1 LSISLSRICCIRR
14 KTNKNGNVVEI
25 MGAQLNS
32 YLMSED
38 ARSQA
43 DFYLESLGGEI
54 VSLKSFGEVPGT
66 PEDMKE
72 KVMHLSLMIAGNN
85 ILMLS
90 DSFEQVV
97 GNRSISLALTY
108 DNESEAR
115 EAYTKLGEGGENKYP
130 FALQPW
136 GAHYGEVIDK
146 FGVTWMITKP

>member
-1 LSISLSRICCIRR
+1 
-14 KTNKNGNVVEI
+14 

-43 DFYLESLGGEI
+43 DFYVESLGGEI
-54 VSLKSFGEVPGT
+54 LSLKTFSEAPGT
-66 PEDMKE
+66 PEAAKD
-72 KVMHLSLMIAGNN
+72 KVMHLSLMVAGRNM
-85 ILMLS
+85 LMIS
-90 DSFEQVV
+90 DSFEPVSSS
-97 GNRSISLALTY
+97 RSISLALTY

-115 EAYTKLGEGGENKYP
+115 EAYAKLGEGGENKYP

-136 GAHYGEVIDK
+136 GAYYGEVIDK

>member
-1 LSISLSRICCIRR
+1 
-14 KTNKNGNVVEI
+14 

-54 VSLKSFGEVPGT
+54 VSLKTFGEVPDT

-72 KVMHLSLMIAGNN
+72 KVMHLSLKIAGNN

-115 EAYTKLGEGGENKYP
+115 EQDIPSLVRVEKTNIPLLYSH
-130 FALQPW
+130 
-136 GAHYGEVIDK
+136 GAHTMEK
-146 FGVTWMITKP
+146 

>member
-1 LSISLSRICCIRR
+1 
-14 KTNKNGNVVEI
+14 

-43 DFYLESLGGEI
+43 DFYVRSLGGEI
-54 VSLKSFGEVPGT
+54 ISLKTFGEVPGSS
-66 PEDMKE
+66 EAMKD
-72 KVMHLSLMIAGNN
+72 KVMHLSLMVAGTNM
-85 ILMLS
+85 LMIS
-90 DSFEQVV
+90 DSFEPVSSS
-97 GNRSISLALTY
+97 RSISLALTY

-115 EAYTKLGEGGENKYP
+115 EAYAKLGEGGENKYP

-136 GAHYGEVIDK
+136 GASYGEVIDK

>member
-1 LSISLSRICCIRR
+1 
-14 KTNKNGNVVEI
+14 
-25 MGAQLNS
+25 MGAQLNA

-43 DFYLESLGGEI
+43 DFYVKSLGGEI
-54 VSLKSFGEVPGT
+54 LSLKTFAEAPGT
-66 PEDMKE
+66 PEMMKD
-72 KVMHLSLMIAGNN
+72 KVMHLSLIVAESNMLMI
-85 ILMLS
+85 S
-90 DSFEQVV
+90 DSFEPISSS
-97 GNRSISLALTY
+97 RSISLALTY

-136 GAHYGEVIDK
+136 GASYGEVIDK